1 MARKKVAKVPSV
13 DSTALSTVKP
23 ARIPF
28 EPKKLSESAL
38 ALQREAEA
46 EERMWD
52 RFADVA
58 KAVVASPV
66 LATVGTA
73 LLGGVGGYLANDP
86 WTVKLTA
93 GPIGTDVLE
102 EYPSGYIKRVRY
114 RCDFQISNGL
124 SILLRVQAFDVPL
137 GLGTFH
143 FPGWGWPVDFSVT
156 TEHSR
161 PEGEAYDADY
171 QRRERQDIITFAEK
185 LLRSHLRAMGFAV
198 GVGGVLIVPAVARAV
213 AQTVSGVVPG

>member
-1 MARKKVAKVPSV
+1 MAHKK
-13 DSTALSTVKP
+13 TALAQNATQTRVLP
-23 ARIPF
+23 AEVVRPVF
-28 EPKKLSESAL
+28 LTKRAQERAL
-38 ALQREAEA
+38 EQEQ
-46 EERMWD
+46 EERTWD
-52 RFADVA
+52 RVADVA

-73 LLGGVGGYLANDP
+73 LLGGVGGVLANDP

-93 GPIGTDVLE
+93 GPTGTDVLE

-124 SILLRVQAFDVPL
+124 STLLRVQAFDVPL

-143 FPGWGWPVDFSVT
+143 FPGWGWPVNFSVT

-171 QRRERQDIITFAEK
+171 QRRERQDIITLAEK

-198 GVGGVLIVPAVARAV
+198 GVGGVLIVPAVARAM